1 MNLSQI
7 IKQLQNKD
15 DLLILN
21 PEEKESLLI
30 YIKELEKIIEIM
42 DKEIKW
48 I

>member
-21 PEEKESLLI
+21 PEEKQTLLV
-30 YIKELEKIIEIM
+30 YITQLERVIDTEL
-42 DKEIKW
+42 KW

>member
-21 PEEKESLLI
+21 PEEKQTLLV
-30 YIKELEKIIEIM
+30 YITQLERVI
-42 DKEIKW
+42 DTEIKW

>member
-21 PEEKESLLI
+21 PEEKQTLLV
-30 YIKELEKIIEIM
+30 YIKQLELVIDTELR
-42 DKEIKW
+42 W

>member
-21 PEEKESLLI
+21 PEEKQTLLV
-30 YIKELEKIIEIM
+30 YIKSLEKII
-42 DKEIKW
+42 DTEIKW